1 MATSKQ
7 PVYAKPAEPVGPG
20 LKPTYSSYIKQR
32 EYAILGYVKEPNQP
46 GATTLP
52 VEDED
57 IEAEI
62 ESTHVRIVRFEPNAY
77 AKWLRD
83 QKLHKPVAWE
93 NNPEAYR
100 KIFNLIR
107 QTLRLDDQMR
117 TKRLKSKTIETL
129 KLNDSDKA
137 YLTYHWK
144 GGVVREHADF
154 QAMPDSQ
161 RSKRFSALKARIWDA
176 TDGID
181 LTIPYSVQSKQLS
194 SDLSD
199 RLVFSRLFKVPEH
212 LEPYVF
218 SPVSARVAL
227 KQLRAIVN
235 GVLESRP
242 DSVPEVPTFTVYRGP
257 LPAPVKRTARQVSVN
272 QASVKPRRSSGIGTA
287 PLQKDEDFE

>member
-52 VEDED
+52 VENED

-62 ESTHVRIVRFEPNAY
+62 ESTHVCLLRLEPRLY
-77 AKWLRD
+77 AKWLRN
-83 QKLHKPVAWE
+83 QKLHKAVAWE
-93 NNPEAYR
+93 NNLNAYR
-100 KIFNLIR
+100 KVFNLIR

-117 TKRLKSKTIETL
+117 TTRLKSKTIEGTKL
-129 KLNDSDKA
+129 KLNQSDKD
-137 YLTYHWK
+137 YLTYHWN

-154 QAMPDSQ
+154 EAMPDLQ

-176 TDGID
+176 TNGID
-181 LTIPYSVQSKQLS
+181 LTIPYAVQSKQLS

-199 RLVFSRLFKVPEH
+199 RLVFSRLFKVPKH

-218 SPVSARVAL
+218 SPVSARVAI

-235 GVLESRP
+235 GVLESGP
-242 DSVPEVPTFTVYRGP
+242 DSVPPVPTFTFYRGP
-257 LPAPVKRTARQVSVN
+257 LPAPVKR
-272 QASVKPRRSSGIGTA
+272 ASVKPRRSSGIGTA